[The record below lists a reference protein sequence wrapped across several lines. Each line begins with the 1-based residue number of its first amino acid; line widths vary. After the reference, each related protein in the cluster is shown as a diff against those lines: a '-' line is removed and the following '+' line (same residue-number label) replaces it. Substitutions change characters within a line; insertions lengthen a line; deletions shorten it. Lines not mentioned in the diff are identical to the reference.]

1 LWVIFA
7 ILDPDPVPAT
17 QINADPCGSGS
28 TTLATAVP
36 RGNRAGPDLMEFC
49 NFIRLVI
56 QTLLFEEERKR
67 TTLKKKLEYKTIKKI
82 CNSQRFVSV
91 CFDDNSCLYA
101 DFQFRCQ
108 KDSLYFN
115 SPR

>member
-7 ILDPDPVPAT
+7 FLDPDPAT
-17 QINADPCGSGS
+17 QKNADPRGSGS
-28 TTLATAVP
+28 TSLATAVP
-36 RGNRAGPDLMEFC
+36 CVNSDLVEFY
-49 NFIRLVI
+49 NFTRLLI

-67 TTLKKKLEYKTIKKI
+67 TTLTKKLEYKTIKKI